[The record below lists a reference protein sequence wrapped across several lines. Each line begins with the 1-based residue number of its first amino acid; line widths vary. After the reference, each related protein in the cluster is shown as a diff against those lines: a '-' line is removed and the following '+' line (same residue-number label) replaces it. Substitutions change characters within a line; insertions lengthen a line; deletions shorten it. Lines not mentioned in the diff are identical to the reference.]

1 MIRSTGPAAPGAV
14 AQDEW
19 ARSDWICRSCR
30 QPVTLAGSPVL
41 AVSLRRALH
50 TATLKERGPEGHL
63 AAPIEPEIAVA
74 AAGPV
79 AGARP

>member
-1 MIRSTGPAAPGAV
+1 MSEAAPQAAANG
-14 AQDEW
+14 ER

-41 AVSLRRALH
+41 AVSLRRAVH
-50 TATLKERGPEGHL
+50 TATLEERGPEGHL

-74 AAGPV
+74 SAGPAAGE
-79 AGARP
+79 RS